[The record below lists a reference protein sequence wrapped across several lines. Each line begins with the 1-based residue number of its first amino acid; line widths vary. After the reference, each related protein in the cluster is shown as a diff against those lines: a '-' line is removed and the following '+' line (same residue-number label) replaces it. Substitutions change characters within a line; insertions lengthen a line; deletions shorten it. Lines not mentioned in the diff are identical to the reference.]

1 MSDSG
6 NTEIARTPVKH
17 ALMVDIPGA
26 HGHPALY
33 SLLIAAAYELRS
45 SQVYWSIYQPYPD
58 RHLQSSQSLE
68 ESSLGA
74 MLSVVWVVLEGVGS
88 LRCCWTGGDWW
99 CRLAGFVD
107 GAVPRKE
114 SMKAAAVMMVSAPA
128 PC

>member
-6 NTEIARTPVKH
+6 DTEIARTPVEH
-17 ALMVDIPGA
+17 ASMVDIPGA

-33 SLLIAAAYELRS
+33 SPLIAAAYELGS
-45 SQVYWSIYQPYPD
+45 SQVYRSIHRPHPD

-68 ESSLGA
+68 ESSLGV

-88 LRCCWTGGDWW
+88 LQCCWTGGDWW